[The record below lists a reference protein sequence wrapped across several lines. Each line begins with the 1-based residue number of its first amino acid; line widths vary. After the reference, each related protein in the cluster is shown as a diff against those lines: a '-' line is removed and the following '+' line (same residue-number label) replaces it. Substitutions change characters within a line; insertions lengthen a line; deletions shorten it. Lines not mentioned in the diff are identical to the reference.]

1 MGNNKWKKLTKAE
14 LLFCI
19 LLTAY
24 FILWIFKPLNFG
36 PDEHMRYQVS
46 QFFFEHNRL
55 PIGGEIRE
63 QNWGFSYALLPTMLC
78 NILDYI
84 PMKIVSVFT
93 SNETALLYSAR
104 MVSVL
109 AGGFSVFFFM
119 KAFKLFFKS
128 EAGVIAAVFIGTIP
142 QLAFLSSYVNNDIL
156 AMLGSSVILYAWVL
170 AKEDKW
176 NYKNSAV
183 LCIGMS
189 ICALSYYNSYVWI
202 LLSIFYYFVTFFI
215 QYGKDYKKLWKLTLF
230 IIGLTFVLSG
240 YVFVRHIVLYK
251 DLLGLNTMRKYGE
264 KYAIEELKPSNRGNP
279 ANQGISLID
288 MLRGELYGLQWITT
302 SIRSFV
308 GCFGPMKHYLS
319 IRSYF
324 AYYFV
329 ICFGAVSSLP
339 SIYKMFSKKQ
349 CEKSLIIW
357 AMLFVSIGAVC
368 LSIYYSYFKDFQPQG
383 RYFFSALPFVGAIVG
398 YGCYEF
404 TDKFCGK
411 YKKATVI
418 AICVLLVLLNIHTYK
433 YYYLHNF

>member
-1 MGNNKWKKLTKAE
+1 MGNNKWRKLTKAE

-19 LLTAY
+19 LLTVY
-24 FILWIFKPLNFG
+24 FVLWIFKRFNFG
-36 PDEHMRYQVS
+36 PDEQMRYEVS
-46 QFFFEHNRL
+46 RFFFEHNRL
-55 PIGGEIRE
+55 PVGGEIK
-63 QNWGFSYALLPTMLC
+63 NPSWGFSYALLPTMLC

-84 PMKIVSVFT
+84 PMKLVSVFT
-93 SNETALLYSAR
+93 NNETALLYSAR

-128 EAGVIAAVFIGTIP
+128 EAGVIAAVFIGTVP
-142 QLAFLSSYVNNDIL
+142 QFAFLSSYVNNDIL
-156 AMLGSSVILYAWVL
+156 ATLGSSVILYAWVL

-183 LCIGMS
+183 LCVGMS
-189 ICALSYYNSYVWI
+189 ICAVSYYNSYVWV

-240 YVFVRHIVLYK
+240 YVFIRHIVLYK
-251 DLLGLNTMRKYGE
+251 DLLGLNTMRAYGE
-264 KYAIEELKPSNRGNP
+264 KYAIDELKPSNRGTLYNMH
-279 ANQGISLID
+279 ISVKALFV
-288 MLRGELYGLQWITT
+288 GELYGIQWLT
-302 SIRSFV
+302 SSVRSFI
-308 GCFGPMKHYLS
+308 GCFGPMKYYLS
-319 IRSYF
+319 ERSYF

-329 ICFGAVSSLP
+329 ICFGAVCSLP

-349 CEKSLIIW
+349 SEKTLIVW
-357 AMLFVSIGAVC
+357 AMLLLSIGAFG
-368 LSIYYSYFKDFQPQG
+368 LSVYYSYFNDFQAQG

-398 YGCYEF
+398 YGCCEF
-404 TDKFCGK
+404 TGKFCGK
-411 YKKATVI
+411 YKKATAI

-433 YYYLHNF
+433 YYYLPNS